1 MQAIDFILSALRD
14 QMKLT
19 AKLTIAQLARIN
31 LFSVIE
37 ISPSSDPIIAAKLTE
52 IEKVRSRRAILSLYI
67 TLFRHVLLFFVH
79 LLNFLKIFNVTRSN

>member
-67 TLFRHVLLFFVH
+67 TLSTCFAILRTFA
-79 LLNFLKIFNVTRSN
+79 